1 MEMLL
6 KLSDKELYPLV
17 EVAKI
22 EEKNVQSLLYTMIN
36 QYLKNEII
44 NLYLKGKISLWKA
57 AEIIDIPLWDMVELM
72 EKNKVP
78 LQIVANKCNL

>member
-57 AEIIDIPLWDMVELM
+57 AEIMGIPLWDMVELM
-72 EKNKVP
+72 EKKKVSVQIAR
-78 LQIVANKCNL
+78 LQS

>member
-1 MEMLL
+1 MEMLF

-22 EEKNVQSLLYTMIN
+22 EEKNVQSLLYTMLN

-57 AEIIDIPLWDMVELM
+57 AEIMGISLWDMITLM

-78 LQIVANKCNL
+78 LQIAKLQS